1 MNRTK
6 SISAATFYTKDH
18 EWINFRESLAYT
30 GICSFKLLGF
40 KEIHEISFDRSIG
53 LKKRGEV
60 FATIKYKDYHIE
72 AHMPIDGQII
82 ELNSG
87 LLSEDKSILL
97 RSPENSGWIAL
108 ILPTEPSQR
117 MGLLALKEYELRN
130 KNKFIM

>member
-1 MNRTK
+1 MTK

-18 EWINFRESLAYT
+18 EWISFRESLAYT
-30 GICSFKLLGF
+30 GVCSFKLLGF
-40 KEIHEISFDRSIG
+40 KEIQEISFDHSIG

-82 ELNSG
+82 ELNSS
-87 LLSEDKSILL
+87 LMRADKSIML
-97 RSPENSGWIAL
+97 RSPEDRGWIAL

-117 MGLLALKEYELRN
+117 MDLLALNEYELRN